1 MSVVIM
7 PPLEIIG
14 EYRGYDR
21 KLRKAGSFM
30 DNDVTKLL
38 VDSVLEVVNIAKTL
52 VQIQYPPPSQPNEPP
67 HRRTGKLQEL
77 IDIGE
82 IRNFSV
88 KFGSYASYSAALEYG
103 TSKMLPRPFMT
114 PAIIEM
120 QEKFPDIAVNE
131 FKRRVR

>member
-1 MSVVIM
+1 MSVVVI
-7 PPLEIIG
+7 PPVEIKG
-14 EYRGYDR
+14 EYRNYER
-21 KLRKAGSFM
+21 KLRKAEAFM

-38 VDSVLEVVNIAKTL
+38 VDAVLNVVNIAKIL
-52 VQIQYPPPSQPNEPP
+52 VQTQYPPASNPGEPP
-67 HRRTGKLQEL
+67 HRRTGKLQSL

-103 TSKMLPRPFMT
+103 TSKMRPRPFMT
-114 PAIIEM
+114 PAIVEI
-120 QEKFPDIAVNE
+120 QESFPTVLVNE